1 MLLHSGS
8 KTLIEPEYFTGSGAN
23 RASFSG
29 RFGGKAHF
37 LRDDGSI
44 EIDIQNPINV
54 RNRRQSPRCGGTF
67 AGGSVVLSCKRIEL
81 SIGGPS
87 TTIERD

>member
-8 KTLIEPEYFTGSGAN
+8 RMLIEPEYFTGSSAN
-23 RASFSG
+23 RASFRG

-37 LRDDGSI
+37 LPDDGSV

-54 RNRRQSPRCGGTF
+54 RNRRQSPRWGGTA
-67 AGGSVVLSCKRIEL
+67 AGASAVLSCKRIEL

-87 TTIERD
+87 TAIERD